1 MRLPIYLL
9 ALSTALPAADALIDN
24 ESVRILKA
32 VDEPHHK
39 SAMHKHESNRVMI
52 YLDSGDI
59 TLTYADGHQDKQHW
73 KKNEVAWSPAAG
85 PHTSENVGASPVRVI
100 EIELKKPAL
109 STPLRRDPKLDPI
122 AIDPAHN
129 ILLFENP
136 QVRVFRSRREPGGT
150 EKMHE
155 HTGVGRAS
163 IMLTGMDAK
172 VKLQDGTTTEQHR
185 SAGDASW
192 SGPVT
197 HATTNTGPTRAE
209 MIIAE
214 VK

>member
-1 MRLPIYLL
+1 MRLPVCLL
-9 ALSTALPAADALIDN
+9 ALSTLLPAADALIDN

-52 YLDSGDI
+52 YLDSGGI
-59 TLTYADGHQDKQHW
+59 TLTYANGHQDKQHW
-73 KKNEVAWSPAAG
+73 KKNEVAWSPAGG
-85 PHTSENVGASPVRVI
+85 PHTSENVGASPIRVI
-100 EIELKKPAL
+100 EVELKKPAP
-109 STPLRRDPKLDPI
+109 STPPHRDPKLDPI

-129 ILLFENP
+129 ILLVENL
-136 QVRVFRSRREPGGT
+136 QVRVFRSWREPGGS

-155 HTGVGRAS
+155 HVGAGRAS

-185 SAGDASW
+185 SAGDTSW
-192 SGPVT
+192 SGPVI
-197 HATTNTGPTRAE
+197 HATTNTGTNKVE
-209 MIIAE
+209 MIIVE